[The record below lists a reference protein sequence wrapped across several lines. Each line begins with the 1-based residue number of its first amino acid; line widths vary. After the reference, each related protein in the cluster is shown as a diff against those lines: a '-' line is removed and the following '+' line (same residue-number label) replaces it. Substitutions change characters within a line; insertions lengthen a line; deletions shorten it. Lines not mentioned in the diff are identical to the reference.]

1 MSELIDQIK
10 ADREAGTPGP
20 WGVVTVTTS
29 CGVCH
34 KVGEWPSRG
43 AHKTSSACLY
53 EDYPPTTLERPSE
66 IHTNARRI
74 ARVPDMEDA
83 LIAQAA
89 LIAELVEALQ
99 EVRDLIAGDL
109 VGSAWKRACRE
120 KIAKANAAL
129 ARAKEAQK

>member
-1 MSELIDQIK
+1 MSGLDVDSSIIFACDLDGTGSMHICSEEDPGAVRYVD
-10 ADREAGTPGP
+10 AD
-20 WGVVTVTTS
+20 
-29 CGVCH
+29 
-34 KVGEWPSRG
+34 
-43 AHKTSSACLY
+43 
-53 EDYPPTTLERPSE
+53 
-66 IHTNARRI
+66 
-74 ARVPDMEDA
+74 
-83 LIAQAA
+83 AQAA